1 MRGKGKRTVG
11 LSIGSRNIALAE
23 ININAEDGVEVG
35 RVGIVDTPEDAVI
48 NGRIVS
54 PTAVSR
60 AIRELF
66 VASQVDGTKEVSL
79 AIADE
84 GSITGLQVLPSMSR
98 TETLE
103 ALMGE
108 VENYAALAGGEPTL
122 DFQIIKETTE
132 GAGQQMEVLFQA
144 APREVVDSYV
154 SVAEAANLKLSTM
167 ETQPLAVLRAF
178 TGLMETSED
187 HSSTNGKPIM
197 LVTIEE
203 NVGMIIVVRNQTIQF
218 IHNIEI
224 GSKDL
229 QNERDF
235 RELARELSSSVNYYH
250 NTFPTEGEVENI
262 ALFADEPDMADIS
275 QKVGAFLDVP
285 IIIPETP
292 GTEGESTTAH
302 NLSKYAAMGV
312 AIRIA
317 TKDEDAINLL
327 SSSRKAGTVSLRKR
341 VTLLILI
348 VLLVGAASVAARYY
362 LKSEADAVE
371 QELISL
377 REFQE
382 MSEAQA
388 TADIVVLQD
397 GIAVLKTQ
405 TEITDAAVNSIKWEN
420 CARILEEVRRII
432 PKRAWLTSLR
442 WSGSSS
448 VAFSGYAVSYNS
460 RRSDPET
467 ENTRAYGSADRFRQ
481 TLIDSPYFSSVKTVY
496 KRSTE
501 IAGRRAVQF
510 EFRCG
515 VKEEKLGTGGA
526 R

>member
-35 RVGIVDTPEDAVI
+35 RVGIVDTPEGAVV

-54 PTAVSR
+54 PTAISR
-60 AIRELF
+60 AISELF

-108 VENYAALAGGEPTL
+108 VENYAALAGGEPAL
-122 DFQIIKETTE
+122 DFQTIKETTD

-154 SVAEAANLKLSTM
+154 SVTEAANLKLSAM

-178 TGLMETSED
+178 INLMETSED
-187 HSSTNGKPIM
+187 HSPTNGKPIM
-197 LVTIEE
+197 LVTVEE
-203 NVGMIIVVRNQTIQF
+203 NVGMIIVVRNKTIQF

-235 RELARELSSSVNYYH
+235 RALARELSSSVNYYH

-262 ALFADEPDMADIS
+262 ALFADEADMANIS

-285 IIIPETP
+285 ITTPETP
-292 GTEGESTTAH
+292 GTEGESTAAH
-302 NLSKYAAMGV
+302 NLSKYAAMGA
-312 AIRIA
+312 AIRTA
-317 TKDEDAINLL
+317 TKDDDAINLL
-327 SSSRKAGTVSLRKR
+327 SSSRKSGMVSLRKR
-341 VTLLILI
+341 VALLLLI
-348 VLLVGAASVAARYY
+348 VFSVGLLSVGARYY
-362 LKSEADAVE
+362 IKSKADVVE
-371 QELISL
+371 EKLISL

-388 TADIVVLQD
+388 MAEIVVLQD

-420 CARILEEVRRII
+420 CARILEETRRII
-432 PKRAWLTSLR
+432 PKRVWLTSLR
-442 WSGSSS
+442 WSGPSN
-448 VAFSGYAVSYNS
+448 VAFSGYAVSYDA
-460 RRSDPET
+460 RRSDRET
-467 ENTRAYGSADRFRQ
+467 ENTRAYESAYRFRQ
-481 TLIDSPYFSSVKTVY
+481 TLMDSPHFNPVKTVY
-496 KRSTE
+496 VRSTE
-501 IAGRRAVQF
+501 IAGRPAVQF

-515 VKEEKLGTGGA
+515 VKEEKLGEGEAG
-526 R
+526 